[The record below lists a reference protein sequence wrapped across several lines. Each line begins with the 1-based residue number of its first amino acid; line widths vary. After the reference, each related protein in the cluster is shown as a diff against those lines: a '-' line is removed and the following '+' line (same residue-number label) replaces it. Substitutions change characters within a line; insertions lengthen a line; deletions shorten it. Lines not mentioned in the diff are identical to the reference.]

1 MKIIFF
7 GTDGIAVP
15 VLRALASSHEV
26 VGVVTAPDAPVGRKQ
41 ILTASEVALVAAGLG
56 IPVYKPDRLKGNAEL
71 EAALK
76 DAHAEVFVVAVYGKI
91 IPESILQIPPLGCV
105 NIHPSLLPL
114 HRGPAPIRTP
124 LLHGDAETGV
134 SIMLMDAEMD
144 HGPLL
149 ARQRVPI
156 DPDDT
161 NSTLTEK
168 LGVVSAE
175 LLLGALSG
183 YAAGTITPLPQE
195 HDKATFTHFVK
206 KEDGRID
213 WSKPAQDIYNMWRA
227 YQPWPGIFTTWNGK
241 LLKVTSCC
249 VVENK
254 EQRTENSQPGMVLDR
269 GVVMCG
275 QNTCL
280 QILTLQPEGKPLM
293 DIQSFLNGNK
303 QFLGSVLGSWLA
315 AS

>member
-1 MKIIFF
+1 MRIIFF
-7 GTDGIAVP
+7 GTDGVAVP
-15 VLRALASSHEV
+15 VLGVLAGSHEV
-26 VGVVTAPDAPVGRKQ
+26 VAVVTTPDAPVGRKQ
-41 ILTASEVALVAAGLG
+41 VMTASEVALLAAERG
-56 IPVYKPDRLKGNAEL
+56 IPVLKPSRLKDNTEL
-71 EAALK
+71 ETALR
-76 DAHAEVFVVAVYGKI
+76 DLQAEVFVVAVYGKI
-91 IPESILQIPPLGCV
+91 IPEHILRIPPLGCV

-114 HRGPAPIRTP
+114 YRGPAPIRTP
-124 LLHGDAETGV
+124 LLNGDTETGV
-134 SIMLMDAEMD
+134 SIMLMDADMD

-168 LGVVSAE
+168 LGALSGP
-175 LLLGALSG
+175 LLLDALAG

-195 HDKATFTHFVK
+195 HEKATFTHFVK

-213 WSKPAQDIYNMWRA
+213 WNKPAQDIYNMWRA

-254 EQRTENSQPGMVLDR
+254 EQRIENSKPGTVLD
-269 GVVMCG
+269 GGAVMCG
-275 QNTCL
+275 QNTYL
-280 QILTLQPEGKPLM
+280 QILTLQPEGKQVM
-293 DIQSFLNGNK
+293 DMQSFLNGNK
-303 QFLGSVLGSWLA
+303 RFVGEFLV
-315 AS
+315 